1 MIEVPSIFCPKCG
14 QPQAA
19 NETRFCSRCGFPLA
33 GVVQLVSTGG
43 AVPQMTP
50 GDVGIKGMSPRQR
63 ATRQGLMMMLS
74 TILVVPLVAILTVN
88 LDLLPQMLIPLTAM
102 ILFIGGLLRIIYGK
116 LFEENWPRNQVGG
129 PATAYVPP
137 YMAPPMNAP
146 ARAEIGGKQS
156 IPATAWQRPRNTA
169 ELVNPPSVTENT
181 TRLLDQN
188 PEAK

>member
-1 MIEVPSIFCPKCG
+1 MIEVPPMFCPKCG

-19 NETRFCSRCGFPLA
+19 NETRFCSRCGFPLG
-33 GVVQLVSTGG
+33 GVVQLLSTGG

-50 GDVGIKGMSPRQR
+50 GDVGIKGMSPRQK
-63 ATRQGLMMMLS
+63 AMRQGLMMML
-74 TILVVPLVAILTVN
+74 TGILAVPLIAILTVQLN
-88 LDLLPQMLIPLTAM
+88 IIPEILIPLTAM

-137 YMAPPMNAP
+137 YMAPPKRGP

-156 IPATAWQRPRNTA
+156 IPITSWQKPRNTS
-169 ELVNPPSVTENT
+169 ELVTPPSVTENT